1 MRFRLPQY
9 TGKDYLVLAIIVVP
23 YTILM
28 NSVILGRQY
37 FSSASVFFTASLVTA
52 LIHVIYFTGCGAV
65 ALIMKRRFSGDHQ
78 VWLRLSLMIFS
89 FLLISGFYLLFLFWL
104 LNRLEL
110 MQNVNIE
117 NAFIW
122 AYIGQ
127 AILNI
132 FITFLMEGIARYE
145 NWKANIAE
153 SGLLRQSYHQS
164 QLQGLKSQVNPHFLF
179 NSLNSLSSLITED
192 EDQAEQFLN
201 EMSKVYRYML
211 RNEEDPLVTVDTEL
225 KFLKS
230 YLYLLNARYGSSIQL
245 ETAVSDAAA
254 DKFLAPL
261 SLQVIV
267 ENAYTLNAFSKKNP
281 LVIQIVSD
289 SDDLITVRNNIQPKL
304 LTEAMDFESGLDNL
318 VTKYRLMN
326 QPPIVISEYEK
337 ERIIRI
343 PLIAQKEEVVL

>member
-1 MRFRLPQY
+1 MKIKLPQY
-9 TGKDYLVLAIIVVP
+9 TGKDYLVLAIILVP
-23 YTILM
+23 YTILL
-28 NSVILGRQY
+28 NSVILGRGY
-37 FSSASVFFTASLVTA
+37 FSSAAVLLISSLVTA
-52 LIHVIYFTGCGAV
+52 LTHVVYFIACGVV
-65 ALIMKRRFSGDHQ
+65 ALVMKSRFAGEEQ
-78 VWLRLSLMIFS
+78 VWVRLSAMIIT
-89 FLLISGFYLLFLFWL
+89 FLLFSGFYLLFLFWVMG
-104 LNRLEL
+104 RLGF
-110 MQNVNIE
+110 MQNVNVE

-145 NWKANIAE
+145 NWKANFAE
-153 SGLLRQSYHQS
+153 SGLLRHSYHQS

-179 NSLNSLSSLITED
+179 NSLNSLSSLISED

-211 RNEEDPLVTVDTEL
+211 RNEEDPLVTVNTEL
-225 KFLKS
+225 NFLKS

-245 ETAVSDAAA
+245 EIEVNETAG
-254 DKFLAPL
+254 DKFIAPL

-281 LVIQIVSD
+281 LLLQICSE
-289 SDDLITVRNNIQPKL
+289 DDAFIVVKNNIQPKV

-326 QPPIVISEYEK
+326 QPPIIINENAK

-343 PLIAQKEEVVL
+343 PLIARKEEVVL